1 MADPLKLLHEYA
13 VGRRTMREIK
23 QGHERYF
30 AFGDVAYPRD
40 VKTNLIV
47 YGKQNEYY
55 TLESLLLL
63 WENREMQHTAYVKD
77 ASGKGIQCVTRPDRR
92 ELLAY
97 LKGEREQPPQNVD
110 VLAPIPAPIPLSRL
124 NDQNEPEP
132 KKARYDGEE
141 SRLVTSI
148 IDYKCLYVWPC
159 QCLGCYQLKPKK
171 NLLMGSV
178 TEGGKSSTGEGV
190 RDLSDKLT
198 ADKIAAL
205 KNKRKKNMARNTIKS
220 VDDRQRIQNLLMGS
234 VTEGGKS
241 STGEG
246 VRDLSDKLTADKI
259 AALKNKRKK
268 NMARNTIKSVDDS
281 FATAM
286 DLDVPEAVTDV
297 IDRELKNKERVWKNR
312 TSVMEAASKDF
323 TPILSILHSLKVR
336 EEAAQRQKASAP
348 PPRNAPGERS
358 RVQPIGYSRYD
369 QERFNK
375 DQTAGFKIETG
386 LTFQGDDVTTP
397 RTSLKA
403 ISSAGAK
410 PMAADST
417 TPLTKSSVAAA
428 DINGRPQKRQ
438 SKTPIIIIPA
448 AGTSLITMYN
458 VRDILQEMRFITTEE
473 RKGTCRRENEVLI
486 QRAKNGGITVPYRVV
501 DNALKLN
508 DDEWSRV
515 VAVFVQGPAWQF
527 KGWRWGGNPTDIFA
541 NVAAFHLM
549 FDDQRLDSN
558 VAKWSVNIL
567 KLSRN
572 KRHLDRAILA
582 RFWETLDHHIIKNKP
597 HLRY

>member
-1 MADPLKLLHEYA
+1 MKLLHEFA
-13 VGRRTMREIK
+13 IGRRNMREMK

-30 AFGDVAYPRD
+30 VFGDVAYPPD
-40 VKTNLIV
+40 VKTNLTV

-63 WENREMQHTAYVKD
+63 WENRDMPHTAYVKD
-77 ASGKGIQCVTRPDRR
+77 ASGKGVQCVTRPDRR

-97 LKGEREQPPQNVD
+97 LKGERDQAPTTVD
-110 VLAPIPAPIPLSRL
+110 LLAPIPAPIPLSRL
-124 NDQNEPEP
+124 VDQNEPET

-141 SRLVTSI
+141 
-148 IDYKCLYVWPC
+148 
-159 QCLGCYQLKPKK
+159 
-171 NLLMGSV
+171 N
-178 TEGGKSSTGEGV
+178 
-190 RDLSDKLT
+190 
-198 ADKIAAL
+198 
-205 KNKRKKNMARNTIKS
+205 
-220 VDDRQRIQNLLMGS
+220 RQRIQNLLMGT
-234 VTEGGKS
+234 VNEGDKS
-241 STGEG
+241 SSGEG

-281 FATAM
+281 VPM
-286 DLDVPEAVTDV
+286 EVDVPEMVPDATDR
-297 IDRELKNKERVWKNR
+297 DLKNKERVWKNR
-312 TSVMEAASKDF
+312 TSIMEAASKEF
-323 TPILSILHSLKVR
+323 TPILSLLHSLKMR
-336 EEAAQRQKASAP
+336 EEAAQRQKSSAP
-348 PPRNAPGERS
+348 PPRASTGDRY
-358 RVQPIGYSRYD
+358 RTQPTGYSRYD

-386 LTFQGDDVTTP
+386 LTFQG
-397 RTSLKA
+397 TSLKA
-403 ISSAGAK
+403 MSDAK

-417 TPLTKSSVAAA
+417 TSNNRTVPTQPEVSA
-428 DINGRPQKRQ
+428 RPQKRQ
-438 SKTPIIIIPA
+438 SRTPIIVIPA
-448 AGTSLITMYN
+448 SGTSLITMYN
-458 VRDILQEMRFITTEE
+458 VRDVLQDMRFVSTEE
-473 RKGTCRRENEVLI
+473 RKATSRRENEVLL
-486 QRAKNGGITVPYRVV
+486 QRSKEGGITVPYRVV
-501 DNALKLN
+501 ENALKLT

-549 FDDQRLDSN
+549 FDDQKVDGN

-567 KLSRN
+567 KLSRS

-582 RFWETLDHHIIKNKP
+582 RFWEILDRYIIKHKP

>member
-30 AFGDVAYPRD
+30 VFGDVAYPRD

-124 NDQNEPEP
+124 SENEPEP

-141 SRLVTSI
+141 
-148 IDYKCLYVWPC
+148 
-159 QCLGCYQLKPKK
+159 
-171 NLLMGSV
+171 N
-178 TEGGKSSTGEGV
+178 
-190 RDLSDKLT
+190 
-198 ADKIAAL
+198 
-205 KNKRKKNMARNTIKS
+205 
-220 VDDRQRIQNLLMGS
+220 RQRIQNLLMGS
-234 VTEGGKS
+234 VTEGSKS
-241 STGEG
+241 TAGEG

-286 DLDVPEAVTDV
+286 DLDVPEVGTDV
-297 IDRELKNKERVWKNR
+297 IDRELKNKERVWRNR
-312 TSVMEAASKDF
+312 TSVMEAPSKDF

-358 RVQPIGYSRYD
+358 RVQPVGYSRYD

-375 DQTAGFKIETG
+375 DKTAGFKIETG
-386 LTFQGDDVTTP
+386 LTFQG
-397 RTSLKA
+397 TSLKA

-417 TPLTKSSVAAA
+417 TPTNKSSLAAG
-428 DINGRPQKRQ
+428 DLNGRPQKRQ
-438 SKTPIIIIPA
+438 SRMPIIIIPA

-458 VRDILQEMRFITTEE
+458 VRDILQDMRFVSTEE
-473 RKGTCRRENEVLI
+473 RKGACRRENEVLI
-486 QRAKNGGITVPYRVV
+486 QRAKNGGVTVPYRVV

-549 FDDQRLDSN
+549 FDDQRLDGN

-567 KLSRN
+567 KLSRT
-572 KRHLDRAILA
+572 KRHLDRAMLA
-582 RFWETLDHHIIKNKP
+582 RFWETLDHYIVKNKP

>member
-1 MADPLKLLHEYA
+1 
-13 VGRRTMREIK
+13 MREIK

-141 SRLVTSI
+141 SRLV
-148 IDYKCLYVWPC
+148 
-159 QCLGCYQLKPKK
+159 
-171 NLLMGSV
+171 
-178 TEGGKSSTGEGV
+178 
-190 RDLSDKLT
+190 
-198 ADKIAAL
+198 AA
-205 KNKRKKNMARNTIKS
+205 NPEPTHGFGNR
-220 VDDRQRIQNLLMGS
+220 
-234 VTEGGKS
+234 
-241 STGEG
+241 
-246 VRDLSDKLTADKI
+246 
-259 AALKNKRKK
+259 
-268 NMARNTIKSVDDS
+268 S

-286 DLDVPEAVTDV
+286 DLDVPETVTDV

-323 TPILSILHSLKVR
+323 TPILSILHSLKSVI
-336 EEAAQRQKASAP
+336 
-348 PPRNAPGERS
+348 
-358 RVQPIGYSRYD
+358 PIAHCLSMLLIHYSIWSLVD
-369 QERFNK
+369 LLQERFNK

-386 LTFQGDDVTTP
+386 LTFQGDDVIPP

-458 VRDILQEMRFITTEE
+458 
-473 RKGTCRRENEVLI
+473 
-486 QRAKNGGITVPYRVV
+486 
-501 DNALKLN
+501 
-508 DDEWSRV
+508 
-515 VAVFVQGPAWQF
+515 GPAWQF